1 MSGYGSI
8 VQEYND
14 MIQTQQ
20 DRGKEAAEAGI
31 SDNMNTAI
39 SQFKENADE
48 YAHKYSAMA
57 EGGVGELMGMAGL
70 TGAYEKYKK
79 IMKIKGDLEKKT
91 QKLRDRLGQDD
102 DPEKA
107 VGGDEIQMSE
117 IGEVSEDFATESRA
131 VERLRQGRS
140 ADVDVGEP
148 EVPNAEGTTNPFADA
163 VRLKQTQ
170 EPKGDAD
177 LTSEDLDDIV
187 SRNIQDT
194 SEGVG
199 RELTNIVDTSDG
211 FTTGLTGR
219 GGSTLEEA
227 RALSRAGKAA
237 PDGDSVSIFDSGVES
252 QRATGSV
259 RQALVNVESEV
270 RSNFTTTEPIDV
282 QGLGVKRS
290 ARLFDEGQGGG
301 ASASDETLDL
311 ATEGSRTEALQNEVR
326 QQISKL
332 PQADQDA
339 FARRVGQGK
348 TKPVESMTDEELEN
362 ARDVVNFRLSKQQT
376 PETEAETRP
385 PPAER
390 NTEFD
395 EEDEIEPYQKPADV
409 EADVPKAEADTD
421 VVKPVVDDVAKEAS
435 EDAGKTAA
443 EGAGETGAEVGADIG
458 EGFVEDEAVGSL
470 FGPVGEAVGA
480 IVGVA
485 TAVDG
490 LVHLFTHHSSAPTAP
505 TNLGNLDPQ
514 ISSRLSSKYANGIP
528 TIDSAHE
535 VSASVSSF

>member
-1 MSGYGSI
+1 MAGYGSI

-20 DRGKEAAEAGI
+20 NRATEAAESGI
-31 SDNMNTAI
+31 SDNMNTAL

-70 TGAYEKYKK
+70 SGAYEKYKK

-91 QKLRDRLGQDD
+91 QNLRDRLGQND

-117 IGEVSEDFATESRA
+117 IGEVSDDFATESRA

-170 EPKGDAD
+170 APKGDAD

-227 RALSRAGKAA
+227 RALSRAGKPA

-301 ASASDETLDL
+301 ASASDQSLDL
-311 ATEGSRTEALQNEVR
+311 ATEGARTEALQNEVR

-332 PQADQDA
+332 PQSDQEA

-362 ARDVVNFRLSKQQT
+362 ARDVVNFRLSKQPT
-376 PETEAETRP
+376 PEAETRP

-395 EEDEIEPYQKPADV
+395 EEDEIQPYQKPADEEANV
-409 EADVPKAEADTD
+409 EADTPKAEADTD
-421 VVKPVVDDVAKEAS
+421 VVKPVVDDVAKEATEGVGEQLG
-435 EDAGKTAA
+435 EDAAKV
-443 EGAGETGAEVGADIG
+443 GAGIG
-458 EGFVEDEAVGSL
+458 EDFVEDEVAGSL

-480 IVGVA
+480 VVGVA
-485 TAVDG
+485 TAIDG

>member
-1 MSGYGSI
+1 MAGYGSI

-20 DRGKEAAEAGI
+20 NRATEAAESGI
-31 SDNMNTAI
+31 SDNMNTAL

-91 QKLRDRLGQDD
+91 QKLRDRLGQNE

-117 IGEVSEDFATESRA
+117 IGEVSEDFSTESRA
-131 VERLRQGRS
+131 VEKLRQSRS
-140 ADVDVGEP
+140 TDVDVGEP
-148 EVPNAEGTTNPFADA
+148 EVTNPVEDNFKLSSTDD
-163 VRLKQTQ
+163 T
-170 EPKGDAD
+170 PKGDAD
-177 LTSEDLDDIV
+177 LTPEDLDDIV

-194 SEGVG
+194 TEGVG

-227 RALSRAGKAA
+227 RALSRAGKPA
-237 PDGDSVSIFDSGVES
+237 PEGDSISIFDSGVEA
-252 QRATGSV
+252 QRASGNV

-270 RSNFTTTEPIDV
+270 RSNFTTAEPIDV

-301 ASASDETLDL
+301 ASSSDQSLDL
-311 ATEGSRTEALQNEVR
+311 VTEGSRTEALQNEVR

-339 FARRVGQGK
+339 FARRVGEGK
-348 TKPVESMTDEELEN
+348 TKPVEAMTDEELEN
-362 ARDVVNFRLSKQQT
+362 ARDVVNFRLSNQPT
-376 PETEAETRP
+376 PEAETRP

-395 EEDEIEPYQKPADV
+395 EEDEIQPYQKPADEEADV
-409 EADVPKAEADTD
+409 ETDVPKAEADTD
-421 VVKPVVDDVAKEAS
+421 VVKPVVDDVAKQATEGVGEQLG
-435 EDAGKTAA
+435 EDAAK
-443 EGAGETGAEVGADIG
+443 VGVGIG
-458 EGFVEDEAVGSL
+458 EDFVEDEAAGSL

-480 IVGVA
+480 VVGVA
-485 TAVDG
+485 TAIDG